1 MNAGSSPA
9 PRSCWLLGNCTE
21 QFPLLEP
28 EGLQTQML
36 GYDHITA
43 SALNSMILT
52 LPRAKLT
59 ERPSQR
65 LLSHHPLHLPH
76 PSFQPQQEGNLD
88 QALAA
93 RWALLTSGLFFSA
106 TQGWGAGGGSCYDPH
121 FLNEKK
127 VVFDV
132 DYFQSRY

>member
-1 MNAGSSPA
+1 M
-9 PRSCWLLGNCTE
+9 
-21 QFPLLEP
+21 EP

-43 SALNSMILT
+43 SALNSMILM

-59 ERPSQR
+59 EQPSQR

-93 RWALLTSGLFFSA
+93 CWALLTSGLFFSA
-106 TQGWGAGGGSCYDPH
+106 TLGWGAGGGSCYDPH

-127 VVFDV
+127 LFLMWTIFKVVIEPVAILLPFYV
-132 DYFQSRY
+132 